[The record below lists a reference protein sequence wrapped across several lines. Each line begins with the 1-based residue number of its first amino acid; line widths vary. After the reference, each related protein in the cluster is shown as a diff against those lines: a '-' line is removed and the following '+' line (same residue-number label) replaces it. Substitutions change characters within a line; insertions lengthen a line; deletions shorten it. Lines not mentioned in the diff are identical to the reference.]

1 MTFVLEMPDEEVM
14 AIEAIAQARG
24 LSAQQYARQ
33 VLKNEVAQVADHKTD
48 NKPISEIIAEIMAD
62 VPRKY
67 WPNCPRMARAS
78 MTITFMAGPRETFER
93 SFRRYVLLD
102 RADLFR

>member
-62 VPRKY
+62 VPPEVLAQLPKDGASQHDHY
-67 WPNCPRMARAS
+67 IYGWPKRD
-78 MTITFMAGPRETFER
+78 
-93 SFRRYVLLD
+93 V
-102 RADLFR
+102 